1 MLNKTIILTLFLLQ
15 LIILTNAQA
24 TTIYAAP
31 GNEKSIESILDNYAG
46 STSYTRI
53 YDNNDIIWGTAQGRL
68 TSIRVI
74 GKQAAYNNIF
84 GITKTDGTGFIGLIA
99 AGVIEDSIN
108 NNESIDILNI
118 LYSDYLLAILTP
130 EYHVTWHKDHFTWQ
144 KNLFTSNPEENGD
157 TFDHMVTWYDDNNPN
172 RYFVGFEDLYNGGDK
187 DYNDVVLELIYSNS
201 SGKNPDTN
209 QIPEPHSIALLGLGL
224 IAFSLSGGRRK
235 RV

>member
-1 MLNKTIILTLFLLQ
+1 MLNKTIILTLFLFQ
-15 LIILTNAQA
+15 FIILTNAQA

-53 YDNNDIIWGTAQGRL
+53 DDNNDIIWGTAQGRL

-74 GKQAAYNNIF
+74 GKQAGFNNIF
-84 GITKTDGTGFIGLIA
+84 GITKTDGTDFIGLIA

-130 EYHVTWHKDHFTWQ
+130 QH
-144 KNLFTSNPEENGD
+144 NLFTSNPGQNGD
-157 TFDHMVTWYDDNNPN
+157 TFDHMVTWYDNNNPN

-209 QIPEPHSIALLGLGL
+209 QIPEPHSIVLLGLGL
-224 IAFSLSGGRRK
+224 IAFSLSGRRRK